1 MATRPLLL
9 ALVAVVLSSIV
20 GAASARAQSPPAD
33 PHGWLSTGTVEV
45 PTASFEFRN
54 GYPTPAS
61 AEKLL
66 ELRTL
71 SRAVEIFQDNFAA
84 LSMYRFRQGL
94 RDFGA
99 RDANQVVIW
108 QSLLDAQTLL
118 LTGNTETVYAS
129 TFLDL
134 KRDGPTVVEVPPQI
148 VGLADDMWMR
158 YLCDLGITGPDKGK
172 GGKYLFIPP
181 GYKGALTPGY
191 LSLDS
196 TTNGVWLVLGAL
208 DDKPEAAATRLKQ
221 LRIYPM
227 AKAQEPPKASFLEAS
242 GKAIDTIPPDTAQGF
257 EDLSKLLQEEP
268 ADVITSRERFFLASI
283 GIEKGKPFAPDDKLR
298 AILDQAARL
307 AGAICRANTFASP
320 DPDAIVYPGKRW
332 RWSFIGGSY
341 RFDSQGYVNLDRL
354 SAFAYAATGI
364 TPAMASKGIGKG
376 SQSIWTP
383 MDSSGAFLD
392 GARSYRLRIPP
403 KVPVKDFWSI
413 VVYDSGSRSLLQ
425 NGQKFPGI
433 SSYTNP
439 LLNDDGSVDIY
450 FGPEAPA
457 GKEKNW
463 IRTVPGK
470 GWFTIL
476 RLYGPLTA
484 FFERKWVLGDIA
496 ELE

>member
-1 MATRPLLL
+1 MATHPSLL
-9 ALVAVVLSSIV
+9 AVAGVVLSSIV
-20 GAASARAQSPPAD
+20 VAASARAQAPPAD
-33 PHGWLSTGTVEV
+33 PHGWPSAGTVEL
-45 PTASFEFRN
+45 PTASFEFKN

-66 ELRTL
+66 EFRTL
-71 SRAVEIFQDNFAA
+71 SRAVEVFQDNFAA
-84 LSMYRFRQGL
+84 LSMFRFRQGL

-99 RDANQVVIW
+99 RDANQIVIW
-108 QSLLDAQTLL
+108 QSRLDAQTLL
-118 LTGNTETVYAS
+118 LTGDTETVYAS

-148 VGLADDMWMR
+148 QGLADDMWMR
-158 YLCDLGITGPDKGK
+158 YLGDLGIAGPDRGK

-181 GYKGALTPGY
+181 GYKGDLTPGY
-191 LSLDS
+191 LSFES
-196 TTNGVWLVLGAL
+196 TTNGVWLLLRAL

-221 LRIYPM
+221 FRIYPM
-227 AKAQEPPKASFLEAS
+227 AKALEPPKTAFLDSS
-242 GKAIDTIPPDTAQGF
+242 GKAVDTIPPDTAQAF

-320 DPDAIVYPGKRW
+320 DPDAIIYPGKRW
-332 RWSFIGGSY
+332 RLAFIGSGY
-341 RFDSQGYVNLDRL
+341 KFDSQGYVNLDRL

-364 TPAMASKGIGKG
+364 TPAMASKATGKG
-376 SQSIWTP
+376 SQYIWTP
-383 MDSSGAFLD
+383 VDSSGAFLD

-425 NGQKFPGI
+425 NGQRSPSI
-433 SSYTNP
+433 SSYANP
-439 LLNDDGSVDIY
+439 LLNEDGSVDVY

-470 GWFTIL
+470 GWFTVL
-476 RLYGPLTA
+476 RFYGPLAA
-484 FFERKWVLGDIA
+484 FFEHKWELGDIT
-496 ELE
+496 ELR